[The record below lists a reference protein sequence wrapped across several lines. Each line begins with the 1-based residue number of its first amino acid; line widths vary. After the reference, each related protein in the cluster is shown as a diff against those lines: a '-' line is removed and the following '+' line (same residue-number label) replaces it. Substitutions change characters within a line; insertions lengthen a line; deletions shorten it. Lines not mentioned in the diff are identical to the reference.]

1 MSGANSRV
9 EVIEA
14 VSVRDL
20 KVSYMTSSASCF
32 DATVEHVELGVY
44 HVWLA
49 TEDLEPDDVILV
61 QSRGRAPVGH
71 QRIQGI
77 ERALHRRRI
86 VVRIVDIDIRSWPAA
101 SGPRAALPVDDDFD
115 LTLLR
120 AIVT

>member
-1 MSGANSRV
+1 MIGAKG
-9 EVIEA
+9 EIIETI
-14 VSVRDL
+14 SVRDL

-49 TEDLEPDDVILV
+49 TSELEPNDVILA
-61 QSRGRAPVGH
+61 QARGRAPDGH
-71 QRIQGI
+71 QRMQGI
-77 ERALHRRRI
+77 ERTIDRRI
-86 VVRIVDIDIRSWPAA
+86 RVRIADIDMRSWPAA
-101 SGPRAALPVDDDFD
+101 SGHRRAMPVDDDFD